1 MSTLTAPDFDFIRS
15 FVYNR
20 AAIVLEQGKEYLVES
35 RLGPLAQ
42 REGYSSLQQLIAA
55 MRSDRN
61 LVALQTKAVDAL
73 TTNETYFFRDQHP
86 FDALQK
92 HVLPN
97 LIAQR
102 ARDRQL
108 RIWSAACS
116 TGQEPY
122 TLAMIIREHFP
133 ELSSWK
139 IEIIATD
146 LSTAV
151 LERAK
156 SAIYSQ
162 LEVSR
167 GLPAA
172 YLTKYFKPQGDTW
185 HLQPE
190 IKAMVEF
197 RSLNLVGSWGM
208 MPPLDLVFL
217 RNVMIYFDTETKKA
231 ILKKLR
237 SCMLPHGALILGSA
251 ETTMNLDSVWTASQ
265 YGYATAYTM
274 KAAA

>member
-1 MSTLTAPDFDFIRS
+1 MNTLTAPDFDFIRS

-42 REGYSSLQQLIAA
+42 REGFSSLEQLIAA
-55 MRSDRN
+55 IRSDRS
-61 LVALQTKAVDAL
+61 LVSLQTKTVDAL

-92 HVLPN
+92 HILPS
-97 LIAQR
+97 LIAHR
-102 ARDRQL
+102 AQDRQL

-156 SAIYSQ
+156 AGIYTQ

-167 GLPAA
+167 GLPAS
-172 YLTKYFKPQGDTW
+172 YLNKYFRSQGDAW
-185 HLQPE
+185 HLKPE
-190 IKAMVEF
+190 ITSMVQF
-197 RSLNLVGSWGM
+197 RSLNLIGAWGS

-217 RNVMIYFDTETKKA
+217 RNVMIYFDTETKKT

-237 SCMLPHGALILGSA
+237 ACMQPHGTLILGSA
-251 ETTMNLDSVWTASQ
+251 ETTMNLDPTWVASQ
-265 YGYATAYTM
+265 HGNATLYRI
-274 KAAA
+274 KAAS